1 MTLDVIWDMSF
12 TNVFLTVFW
21 SAPQRRRP
29 LSAGHCLE
37 WRERDHRSPLLCPAA
52 PLRYFGNQWLDRFG
66 KETGA
71 EMAEGNG
78 WQKQQ
83 NEDAVATGYPGR
95 SKDPA
100 HREPR
105 HSWEWS
111 EELKGWQERKAVMA
125 EMCAPLPCVRT
136 RCR

>member
-21 SAPQRRRP
+21 SAPAPRSGPAAMGGGRHRRR
-29 LSAGHCLE
+29 
-37 WRERDHRSPLLCPAA
+37 SPPVLAAA

-66 KETGA
+66 AETGK
-71 EMAEGNG
+71 EMSEGER

-100 HREPR
+100 HHEPR

-111 EELKGWQERKAVMA
+111 EELKGWQERKNVMA
-125 EMCAPLPCVRT
+125 NMYAAPGGS
-136 RCR
+136 RCRQ